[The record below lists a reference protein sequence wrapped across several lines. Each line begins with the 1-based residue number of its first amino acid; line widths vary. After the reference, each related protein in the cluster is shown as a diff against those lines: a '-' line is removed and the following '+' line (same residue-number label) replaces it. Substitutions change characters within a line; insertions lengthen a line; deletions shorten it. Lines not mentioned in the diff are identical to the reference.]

1 MAGRLAS
8 GTQCSN
14 DRPTGEFAWVV
25 PRLAV
30 IDELERVREAFAAA
44 AERLSPLE
52 ELDREL
58 QRLSG

>member
-1 MAGRLAS
+1 
-8 GTQCSN
+8 
-14 DRPTGEFAWVV
+14 V